1 LPAARFLAIFPAAV
15 AKVYIVKLRTPRR
28 PPTVKVHLV
37 LADNMR
43 ATIDMAWEHGGAQER
58 GRAGAIAGTKSGRY
72 VLFKRS
78 DVEAYFDEH
87 CKKEPMIVARY
98 ELVDCRRR

>member
-1 LPAARFLAIFPAAV
+1 MAA
-15 AKVYIVKLRTPRR
+15 LRNE
-28 PPTVKVHLV
+28 
-37 LADNMR
+37 A
-43 ATIDMAWEHGGAQER
+43 ER
-58 GRAGAIAGTKSGRY
+58 GEIAGTKSGRY

-78 DVEAYFDEH
+78 DVEAYLDEH